1 MVRNMR
7 DEGAPADRRDRM
19 AIAAAPYLHPRLAAV
34 DHSGKVGW
42 LTHEEALAEL
52 K

>member
-1 MVRNMR
+1 MN
-7 DEGAPADRRDRM
+7 GDRSTDWCDRM

-42 LTHEEALAEL
+42 LTHEEALPEL
-52 K
+52 E